1 MTSLTPACIA
11 REAENPEFRP
21 WQLTWQELT
30 SFHFVFN
37 YHFIYTYVEVIF
49 IKHFICMNIPKTSLI
64 IISVINNT
72 VFSMPFSHIWI
83 LFQGYFQFLQ
93 EHLCEVWSKN
103 EIIY

>member
-37 YHFIYTYVEVIF
+37 YHFIYTYVEIIF